1 MSKKLRVPSNIFLLP
16 FPAYTPELSPAEPMV
31 TKLKLPL
38 ANKTIRDI
46 QEVEDLIV
54 KECER
59 LRSCPQEVKSLTLFP
74 WIKFV
79 LDSS

>member
-16 FPAYTPELSPAEPMV
+16 FPAYTPELSTAEPMV
-31 TKLKLPL
+31 TKLKVQL

-46 QEVEDLIV
+46 KEVEDLIV
-54 KECER
+54 RECER
-59 LRSCPQEVKSLTLFP
+59 LRSCPQEVKSLTFFP
-74 WIKFV
+74 LNKHF